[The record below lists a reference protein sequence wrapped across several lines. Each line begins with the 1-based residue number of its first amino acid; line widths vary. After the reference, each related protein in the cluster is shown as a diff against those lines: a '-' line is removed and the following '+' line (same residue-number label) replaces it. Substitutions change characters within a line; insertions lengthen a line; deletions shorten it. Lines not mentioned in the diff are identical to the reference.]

1 MANSLLF
8 IILALLIVY
17 SLGAVV
23 NLKLSKRPRV
33 TIQALTNNE
42 HQKLLLLG
50 TEHSLLRHNPKTG
63 REILEFISQIKFNN
77 IFFGSSQFNYSL
89 RSAINFKHTPYLENT
104 SAAAAAETIDV
115 NNQTYSAIITSFVK
129 ASQSVL
135 SAVSNILRDLGRS
148 LWEFLTEPF
157 DLIAAVSEPGGNDNY
172 YIPDNQL
179 LESFEKPYYSIS
191 CRHAGSHPTGM

>member
-1 MANSLLF
+1 MTNSLLF
-8 IILALLIVY
+8 IILALLLVY

-33 TIQALTNNE
+33 TIQALTSNE

-63 REILEFISQIKFNN
+63 REIVEFISQIKFNN
-77 IFFGSSQFNYSL
+77 IFFGASQFNYTVQPAL
-89 RSAINFKHTPYLENT
+89 NFKHTPYLENT
-104 SAAAAAETIDV
+104 STAIKTINN
-115 NNQTYSAIITSFVK
+115 NNQSYSAIVTSFVK

-135 SAVSNILRDLGRS
+135 SAVSNVLRDLGRS